1 MRRHVFSHW
10 YGEYQWSGFRIR
22 VVRIKRIVL
31 VDGYLGVTL
40 SVEGIE
46 VVTVSGTIY
55 VAVNLTA
62 IYINMCTE
70 AVVICKVAILYA
82 YVNIARNIVSA
93 VNIAMD
99 EDGFVAI
106 LD

>member
-31 VDGYLGVTL
+31 VDCYLGVAL

-46 VVTVSGTIY
+46 IVTVSGTIY

-62 IYINMCTE
+62 IYINVCTG
-70 AVVICKVAILYA
+70 AFVISKITILNA
-82 YVNIARNIVSA
+82 YVYIARNVVSA
-93 VNIAMD
+93 VNISMD
-99 EDGFVAI
+99 EDVFVAI
-106 LD
+106 F

>member
-1 MRRHVFSHW
+1 
-10 YGEYQWSGFRIR
+10 
-22 VVRIKRIVL
+22 
-31 VDGYLGVTL
+31 
-40 SVEGIE
+40 
-46 VVTVSGTIY
+46 
-55 VAVNLTA
+55 
-62 IYINMCTE
+62 MCTE